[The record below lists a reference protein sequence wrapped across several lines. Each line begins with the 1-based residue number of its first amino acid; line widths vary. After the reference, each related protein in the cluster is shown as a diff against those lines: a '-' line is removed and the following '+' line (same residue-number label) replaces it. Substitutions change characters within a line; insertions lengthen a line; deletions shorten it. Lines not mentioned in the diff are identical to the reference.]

1 MLSVKNRQA
10 RKVPGSLVD
19 KTLAFDVTCIHICCC
34 EVLGKL
40 LLPSELCF
48 STEAKV
54 YGHGAKQC
62 LVKATVFPVVMYD
75 VRVGL

>member
-40 LLPSELCF
+40 LNLPEPQF
-48 STEAKV
+48 SYHAMGLITVSPRVIMET
-54 YGHGAKQC
+54 KQQ
-62 LVKATVFPVVMYD
+62 
-75 VRVGL
+75 RSI